1 MTIRS
6 ASLSDLS
13 AIQAVEDDNFTAE
26 DFGLSKSSLRYH
38 LKKNRIYVAEVDGQ
52 IVGYILWLERKN
64 YFRLYSLAILKSFQS
79 QGFGKALLDYSMK
92 ILNNNNLS
100 LEVKSTNQKA
110 IALYEKMGF
119 KKVKTLPSYYPNG
132 VDGVLMLFS

>member
-1 MTIRS
+1 MIIRQ
-6 ASLSDLS
+6 ALLEDLN

-26 DFGLSKSSLRYH
+26 DFGLSKDSLRYH
-38 LKKNRIYVAEVDGQ
+38 LKHNRIYVAEADGQ
-52 IVGYILWLERKN
+52 IVGYILWLKRKN
-64 YFRLYSLAILKSFQS
+64 YFRLYSLAVLKSFQS

-92 ILNNNNLS
+92 ILNNKKLS
-100 LEVKSTNQKA
+100 LEVKSTNKKA

-132 VDGVLMLFS
+132 EDGVLMLFS